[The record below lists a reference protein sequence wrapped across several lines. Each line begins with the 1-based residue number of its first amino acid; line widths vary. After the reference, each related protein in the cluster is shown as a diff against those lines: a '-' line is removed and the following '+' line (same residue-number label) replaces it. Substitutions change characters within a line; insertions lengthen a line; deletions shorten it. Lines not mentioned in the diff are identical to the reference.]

1 MLRLR
6 KIPLQ
11 PLIEIL
17 QDLYDSGADYID
29 LSGEQSKE
37 GTDLKDIIQITV
49 KPEYILHDEDNDD
62 EDNDDDIYNDIQEVK
77 MDYSDDNTPDTSR
90 KSLSD
95 DDINDLI

>member
-1 MLRLR
+1 MLKLR

-17 QDLYDSGADYID
+17 QDLYDSGADFID
-29 LSGEQSKE
+29 LSGEQKDENGSSK
-37 GTDLKDIIQITV
+37 DLIQITI
-49 KPEYILHDEDNDD
+49 KPEYMLHDERDDDDDDDD
-62 EDNDDDIYNDIQEVK
+62 EIE
-77 MDYSDDNTPDTSR
+77 MDYSNDDTPDTNK

>member
-49 KPEYILHDEDNDD
+49 KPEYILHDDDNDD
-62 EDNDDDIYNDIQEVK
+62 VDNDVQEVK
-77 MDYSDDNTPDTSR
+77 MDYSDDDAPDTSR

>member
-37 GTDLKDIIQITV
+37 GDDLKDIIQITV
-49 KPEYILHDEDNDD
+49 KPEYILHEDDD
-62 EDNDDDIYNDIQEVK
+62 DDDIDNNIQEVK

-95 DDINDLI
+95 EDINDLI

>member
-37 GTDLKDIIQITV
+37 GEDLKDIIQITV
-49 KPEYILHDEDNDD
+49 KPEYILHEDDD
-62 EDNDDDIYNDIQEVK
+62 DDDDDIDNNIQEVK

-95 DDINDLI
+95 EDINDLI

>member
-49 KPEYILHDEDNDD
+49 KPEYILHEDDD
-62 EDNDDDIYNDIQEVK
+62 DDDIDNNIQEVK

>member
-37 GTDLKDIIQITV
+37 GEDLKDIIQITV
-49 KPEYILHDEDNDD
+49 KPEYILHE
-62 EDNDDDIYNDIQEVK
+62 DDDDDDDDVDNNIQEVK

>member
-37 GTDLKDIIQITV
+37 GEDLKDIIQITV
-49 KPEYILHDEDNDD
+49 KPEYILHE
-62 EDNDDDIYNDIQEVK
+62 DDDDDDDVDNNIQEVK

>member
-17 QDLYDSGADYID
+17 QDLYDSGADFID
-29 LSGEQSKE
+29 LSGEQSDE
-37 GTDLKDIIQITV
+37 GDAPKDTIQITI
-49 KPEYILHDEDNDD
+49 KPEYMLHDERD
-62 EDNDDDIYNDIQEVK
+62 DNDDDEEDQNIEI
-77 MDYSDDNTPDTSR
+77 DYSDDDVPSTIR
-90 KSLSD
+90 KSLSE